1 MITLKSNNL
10 DYYIS
15 VLPKE
20 VLLIFASP
28 ICPLCKKM
36 VPQIEKQL
44 GDQIEIL
51 YIDGDKWEN
60 IADKYNIAFYP
71 TILLLNEGKEV
82 NRIDRVNSKTIKK
95 ILK

>member
-1 MITLKSNNL
+1 MITLKSDNL
-10 DYYIS
+10 AYYIS

-28 ICPLCKKM
+28 TCPLCREM

-60 IADKYNIAFYP
+60 IADQYDIDYYP
-71 TILLLNEGKEV
+71 TLILLENGKEI
-82 NRIDRVNSKTIKK
+82 NRIDRVNKKSMLK

>member
-1 MITLKSNNL
+1 MITLKSSNL
-10 DYYIS
+10 EYYLS
-15 VLPKE
+15 VLPSE

-28 ICPLCKKM
+28 TCPLCREM

-60 IADKYNIAFYP
+60 IADQYNIDYYP
-71 TILLLNEGKEV
+71 TLILLEEGKEI
-82 NRIDRVNSKTIKK
+82 NRIDRVNSKNIKN
-95 ILK
+95 IIH

>member
-1 MITLKSNNL
+1 MITLKSSNL

-28 ICPLCKKM
+28 TCPLCREM

-60 IADKYNIAFYP
+60 IADQYDIDYYP
-71 TILLLNEGKEV
+71 TLILLEEGKEI
-82 NRIDRVNSKTIKK
+82 NRIDRVNSKNIKNIIK
-95 ILK
+95 